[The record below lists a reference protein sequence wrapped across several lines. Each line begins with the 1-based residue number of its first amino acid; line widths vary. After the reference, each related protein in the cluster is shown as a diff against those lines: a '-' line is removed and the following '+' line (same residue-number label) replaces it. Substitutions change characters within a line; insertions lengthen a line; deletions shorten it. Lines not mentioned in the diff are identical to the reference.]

1 MRILHVTS
9 LRNQNGNGVA
19 VAVTK
24 YFEYE
29 RRIADV
35 AVFNMEDNFISD
47 SFSYSAFN
55 YKNISSLPD
64 GFNAPDLVIFIEIYK
79 SAYLKLYRECIN
91 NKIPY
96 IIIPH
101 GCLTSLAQNRKRIK
115 KKIANFLLFN
125 KFIKNSLAIQYL
137 SEYEKDNS
145 IKSNHKF
152 VISGNGIDAEE
163 RNKNFRNKNFI
174 YIGRYSIE
182 HKGLDLLVDTVV
194 ANKKWFLDNDVR
206 VVLYGRDSNNDYK
219 RLRDLIMTNNVS
231 EIIILNDAVYGDEKK
246 KILSNAYA
254 FIQPSRWE
262 GQPMGLLEALSFG
275 LPCIVT
281 FGTSFGEYINNNR
294 CGIGIN
300 FDQKEL
306 FGAIKKIFDDVE
318 FRNECAKNTKIAND
332 DYGWESVTRKC
343 LMQYEGLI

>member
-1 MRILHVTS
+1 
-9 LRNQNGNGVA
+9 
-19 VAVTK
+19 
-24 YFEYE
+24 
-29 RRIADV
+29 
-35 AVFNMEDNFISD
+35 
-47 SFSYSAFN
+47 
-55 YKNISSLPD
+55 
-64 GFNAPDLVIFIEIYK
+64 
-79 SAYLKLYRECIN
+79 
-91 NKIPY
+91 
-96 IIIPH
+96 
-101 GCLTSLAQNRKRIK
+101 
-115 KKIANFLLFN
+115 
-125 KFIKNSLAIQYL
+125 
-137 SEYEKDNS
+137 
-145 IKSNHKF
+145 
-152 VISGNGIDAEE
+152 
-163 RNKNFRNKNFI
+163 
-174 YIGRYSIE
+174 
-182 HKGLDLLVDTVV
+182 
-194 ANKKWFLDNDVR
+194 
-206 VVLYGRDSNNDYK
+206 
-219 RLRDLIMTNNVS
+219 MTNNVS